1 MIEIIFA
8 WPGMGTM
15 ILNSINN
22 RDYAVIQGVVVMA
35 AGIFVIIN
43 MLVDI
48 DTTASNINIKK
59 RIGKILFLTIFDTF
73 HNNEYLDHLSLF
85 LTKHSH
91 I

>member
-1 MIEIIFA
+1 MGAILTENIFA

-22 RDYAVIQGVVVMA
+22 RDYTVIQGVVVMA

-48 DTTASNINIKK
+48 VFILIDPRVDYSGEGGALIWQKIRPEKLWTQKHTK
-59 RIGKILFLTIFDTF
+59 R
-73 HNNEYLDHLSLF
+73 
-85 LTKHSH
+85 
-91 I
+91 